1 MLYLGSSMG
10 GIAKPLKQKD
20 EDFLKIFCEKTQ
32 TKITT
37 PIGITKLRKDC
48 FRECKLLEEITILP
62 SVSLIEE
69 RCFMDCPKLKTVK
82 LPNTLIEI
90 DYLAFSGCS
99 SLTSITIPSS
109 VTTISTDSFSGCSNM
124 TIYVDGKRGC
134 VTGAPW
140 GASKSKVV
148 WLQSLNESKP
158 SQPGGDIEIP
168 AGIELLYTHDED
180 NIERATVQNWEQI
193 GFQFHLFETPTI
205 AMDVNALIPFG
216 SMVKLNGIQMMNS
229 PHTYYEKQVY
239 ARLYDM
245 TYNQLIATSTNS
257 IFMGIGNY
265 EFTYPWAFEDL
276 YIDTAHTYRIK
287 YSENPYNDTDAILSP
302 AVFEQIRSG
311 LGMIHGPQQPNRVDG
326 WLHPVFK
333 IYVEGV

>member
-10 GIAKPLKQKD
+10 GIVKPLKQKD

-48 FRECKLLEEITILP
+48 LRECKLLEEITILP
-62 SVSLIEE
+62 SVSIIEE
-69 RCFMDCPKLKTVK
+69 RCFVDCPELKTVK

-90 DYLAFSGCS
+90 GYLAFSGCS

-109 VTTISTDSFSGCSNM
+109 VTTISNDSFSGCSNL

-134 VTGAPW
+134 ITGAPW
-140 GASKSKVV
+140 GASKVV
-148 WLQSLNESKP
+148 WLQSLDEEKP

-168 AGIELLYTHDED
+168 NGIELLYTQDEY
-180 NIERATVQNWEQI
+180 NIERATAQNWEQI
-193 GFQFHLFETPTI
+193 GFQFHLFDTPTI
-205 AMDVNALIPFG
+205 AMNDSVYIPFG

-229 PHTYYEKQVY
+229 PYTYFDKQVF

-245 TYNQLIATSTNS
+245 TYNQLIATSINP
-257 IFMGIGNY
+257 IFMGRGNY
-265 EFTYPWAFEDL
+265 EFTQPWIFEDL
-276 YIDTAHTYRIK
+276 YIDTSHIYRVK
-287 YSENPYNDTDAILSP
+287 YSEIPYADTDAILSP
-302 AVFEQIRSG
+302 AVFEQPRQG

-326 WLHPVFK
+326 YLHPVFK
-333 IYVEGV
+333 LYVEGV